1 MIPAATNH
9 ESDIEALADA
19 VGVRRRFAL
28 HYKTPTNTCAAP
40 GCSMPT
46 SGVFCLSCATK

>member
-1 MIPAATNH
+1 MIPAADDH
-9 ESDIEALADA
+9 AADIEALADA
-19 VGVRRRFAL
+19 VGVLRRSAP
-28 HYKTPTNTCAAP
+28 HYKTPVNTCAAP